1 MPSVMI
7 SSGEPSG
14 DLYAGAL
21 ARELGRLSPGTQ
33 VVGLGGE
40 HLRDAGAELVGDYR
54 GLSVTGLVE
63 AVRVLPRAW
72 AMHRALVERARRE
85 RPDALVVIDFPDFN
99 FRLARSLHR
108 IGVPVVYYVCPQVW
122 AWRSGRLRLLKRL
135 VDRALVIFPFE
146 AAIYRDAGIPVEFVG
161 HPLLDLTPVSAG
173 RGALAAE
180 WGLDGAAPVVALL
193 PGSRP
198 NEVRGTLPTLSAAV
212 PLIAGRVPGVQF
224 IVARAPNLPDGLFG
238 PLREVRGSRVVD
250 VAGRT
255 DDVLSASD
263 VVITASGTATVQA
276 AIHERPMVIVYRLS
290 PLTYHLGKR
299 FVNVDTYGMA
309 NLVAGRRIVP
319 ELIQNAFTPGAVAA
333 EAARY
338 FEDVAYA
345 AQTRAALAE
354 VRARLG
360 EAGASRRA
368 AEQVLAVCQARRV
381 GLHGG
386 STEPVANRGIM
397 NDRIPGR
404 E

>member
-1 MPSVMI
+1 LRS
-7 SSGEPSG
+7 
-14 DLYAGAL
+14 L
-21 ARELGRLSPGTQ
+21 RPGLRI
-33 VVGLGGE
+33 VGLGGE
-40 HLRDAGAELVGDYR
+40 HLRSAGADLVGDYQ

-72 AMHRALVERARRE
+72 AMHRALVERARRD

-108 IGVPVVYYVCPQVW
+108 LGVPVVYYVCPQVW
-122 AWRSGRLRLLKRL
+122 AWRSGRLRVLKQL

-146 AAIYRDAGIPVEFVG
+146 AAIYRDAGIPDEFVG

-173 RGALAAE
+173 RAALAAE
-180 WGLDGAAPVVALL
+180 WGLDDAAPTVALL

-198 NEVRGTLPTLSAAV
+198 NELRGTLPTLAAAV
-212 PLIAGRVPGVQF
+212 PLIATRVPGVQF
-224 IVARAPNLPDGLFG
+224 VVARAPGLSDDLFG
-238 PLREVRGSRVVD
+238 PLRRIAGSRIAE

-290 PLTYHLGKR
+290 PLTYRLGKR
-299 FVNVDTYGMA
+299 FVKVDTYGMA

-319 ELIQNAFTPGAVAA
+319 ELIQDAFTAEAVAA
-333 EAARY
+333 ETARY
-338 FEDVAYA
+338 FDDPAYA
-345 AQTRAALAE
+345 ARTRAALAD

-360 EAGASRRA
+360 SRGASRRA
-368 AEQVLAVCQARRV
+368 AEQVLAACEAR
-381 GLHGG
+381 
-386 STEPVANRGIM
+386 
-397 NDRIPGR
+397 PGHPR
-404 E
+404 